1 MKVKTIVT
9 GCNRKQ
15 LRSKCLALDV
25 ENKQLKREM
34 NELKPKFYLQE
45 KLLKDITDKLIEQ
58 KSITC
63 STSKAAEEMAHS
75 LYNQSKQLEEANQ
88 AISQRDNTINHQNRT
103 ISALQIKVIELSNEI
118 DRLKQPFWRKWG
130 K

>member
-1 MKVKTIVT
+1 M
-9 GCNRKQ
+9 
-15 LRSKCLALDV
+15 
-25 ENKQLKREM
+25 
-34 NELKPKFYLQE
+34 QE
-45 KLLKDITDKLIEQ
+45 KLLKDTTDKLIEQ

-63 STSKAAEEMAHS
+63 STSKAAEEMTRS

-88 AISQRDNTINHQNRT
+88 AIIQRDSTISNQNRT